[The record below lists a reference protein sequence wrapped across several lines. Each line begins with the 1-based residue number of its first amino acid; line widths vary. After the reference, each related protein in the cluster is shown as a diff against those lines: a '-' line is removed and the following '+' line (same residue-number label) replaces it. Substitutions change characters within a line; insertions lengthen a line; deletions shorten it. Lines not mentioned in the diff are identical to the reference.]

1 MVHEVAHQWWY
12 GLVGS
17 DQYVHAFMDE
27 AMANYVSIVHF
38 EQYGPDVVEQQAALN
53 LKLPYLAMLFTEG
66 DQVVDYPTDA
76 FPNGGAYG
84 TTIYAKGALG
94 MQAIHDE
101 IGDEAF
107 FAALAAYTA
116 QERFEVALPEDLKAA
131 FEQAWK
137 RPHRS
142 LAPLVRGGGG
152 RPGLLGAGLPR
163 LARRGSGSNLESAN
177 QWH

>member
-1 MVHEVAHQWWY
+1 MKRWRTTSRSSTE
-12 GLVGS
+12 
-17 DQYVHAFMDE
+17 
-27 AMANYVSIVHF
+27 

-131 FEQAWK
+131 FEQASGKDLTDLW
-137 RPHRS
+137 RHWFEAAEGAQDYS
-142 LAPLVRGGGG
+142 EQDYQDLLDEL
-152 RPGLLGAGLPR
+152 GL
-163 LARRGSGSNLESAN
+163 
-177 QWH
+177 